1 MASNRMHIAVIGT
14 GALGCLFGARLVD
27 NANVI
32 LLGSW
37 SRGLTAINQR
47 GICVDYGDK
56 TQHVQVSAY
65 SDPQQVTPVDIALIL
80 VKSWQTERAAAL
92 AKSVLGP
99 KGLVVTL
106 QNGLG
111 NFEKLCGIVGSS
123 RAIAGVTTQ
132 GAVLKG
138 PGHVCHYGGGATYLG
153 VRSHTRERL
162 ERLGVL
168 FEDSGFVTVLT
179 DKLDEMIWSKLIV
192 NTGLNA
198 VSALLGVQNGVLLT
212 RPDGEE
218 LMVAAAQETA
228 AVAAASGINI
238 PFDPAEQVKKVAALT
253 SGNISSMLQDI
264 RRGAPT
270 EIEYINCAVARIGEQ
285 LGVSVP
291 VNLVLC
297 KLLNALCSHDT
308 NNENRLQFE

>member
-1 MASNRMHIAVIGT
+1 MHIAIIGT
-14 GALGCLFGARLVD
+14 GALGCLFGARLVN

-47 GICVDYGDK
+47 GICVDYGEK
-56 TQHVQVSAY
+56 TEHVQMCAY
-65 SDPQQVTPVDIALIL
+65 SDPQQVAPVDIALLL

-92 AKSVLGP
+92 AESVLGP
-99 KGLVVTL
+99 EGLAVTL

-111 NFEKLCGIVGSS
+111 NFEKLCDIVGSS
-123 RAIAGVTTQ
+123 RAVAGATTQ

-138 PGHVCHYGGGATYLG
+138 PGHVCHSGGGATYFG
-153 VRSHTRERL
+153 VRSDTRERL
-162 ERLGVL
+162 GRLSVL

-179 DKLDEMIWSKLIV
+179 DNLDEIIWSKLV
-192 NTGLNA
+192 VSTGINA

-212 RPDGEE
+212 RPDGAD
-218 LMVAAAQETA
+218 LMVAAARETA
-228 AVAAASGINI
+228 AVAAASGIKI
-238 PFDPAEQVKKVAALT
+238 PFDPAEQVSSVAALT
-253 SGNISSMLQDI
+253 SSNISSMLQDM

-270 EIEYINCAVARIGEQ
+270 EIKSINCAVARKGVQ

-297 KLLNALCSHDT
+297 KLVSAACCPDAND
-308 NNENRLQFE
+308 ENRLQFA